1 MVILFSSPK
10 ERICHLVF
18 TQALFIEA
26 YIVTQDEDTNIP
38 HVSCYC
44 SILGSFKAIA
54 GRHNTPEINSGSSQ
68 TGHLPSNIVSEVAIL
83 ALLSKVLPHRL
94 EGYAAMLN
102 SKGSHANNNAQS
114 AFGLSLPVP

>member
-10 ERICHLVF
+10 ERIRLLVF

-26 YIVTQDEDTNIP
+26 YIVAQDEDINIQ

-54 GRHNTPEINSGSSQ
+54 GRHNTPDPNSSPSQ
-68 TGHLPSNIVSEVAIL
+68 TEHLPSNMVSEVAIL
-83 ALLSKVLPHRL
+83 DSSSTPASSRRICSYVK
-94 EGYAAMLN
+94 
-102 SKGSHANNNAQS
+102 
-114 AFGLSLPVP
+114 